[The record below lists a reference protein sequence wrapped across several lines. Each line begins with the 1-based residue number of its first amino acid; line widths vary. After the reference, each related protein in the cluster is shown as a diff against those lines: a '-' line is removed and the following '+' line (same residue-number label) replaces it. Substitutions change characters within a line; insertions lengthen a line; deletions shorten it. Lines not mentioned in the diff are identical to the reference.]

1 MRTLWTYKMTW
12 NETIIINVYMLLLF
26 NFNKNAI
33 ILYVAVLAI
42 DELPR
47 IELLEITENHIKLRK
62 FSQN

>member
-1 MRTLWTYKMTW
+1 MTW